1 MKTISKIV
9 CVLTIY
15 FDVIHFIIIKRFS
28 LIKYYMNAWKNQK
41 TDNLIK
47 ALLALQKPAE
57 ARKFLRDLMT
67 EKEIAELGNRW
78 KAAQML
84 DQNVSYAQIVQ
95 NTGLSSTTI
104 ARISKWMKEGM
115 GGYRLMLDRMSK
127 KHHTTLSRSRN
138 D

>member
-1 MKTISKIV
+1 M
-9 CVLTIY
+9 
-15 FDVIHFIIIKRFS
+15 
-28 LIKYYMNAWKNQK
+28 IKYCMNSWKNQK

-47 ALLALQKPAE
+47 VLLALQKPAE

-67 EKEIAELGNRW
+67 EKELAELGNRW

-84 DQNVSYAQIVQ
+84 DQNVSYTQIVQ

-115 GGYRLMLDRMSK
+115 GGYRLMLDRMNK
-127 KHHTTLSRSRN
+127 KHHTNLSHSRN